1 MRPSRWVG
9 AQIVAFA
16 AASVPAGI
24 PLETLDRFEIC
35 GASGQ
40 MIRAYSAQYVAGLA
54 HEHTTPASSTRRWA
68 CDPCASTSRA
78 ICYIGTLMISSSGS
92 GTSRM
97 ASVTP

>member
-1 MRPSRWVG
+1 MRPSRWVD

-24 PLETLDRFEIC
+24 PLETLDRFEIY

-54 HEHTTPASSTRRWA
+54 HERAPPPASST
-68 CDPCASTSRA
+68 
-78 ICYIGTLMISSSGS
+78 
-92 GTSRM
+92 
-97 ASVTP
+97 